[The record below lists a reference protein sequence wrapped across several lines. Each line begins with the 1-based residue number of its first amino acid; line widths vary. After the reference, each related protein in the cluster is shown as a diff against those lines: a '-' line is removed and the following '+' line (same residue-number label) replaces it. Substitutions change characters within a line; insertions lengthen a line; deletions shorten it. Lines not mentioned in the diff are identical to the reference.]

1 MKEIT
6 CISKI
11 KKFRRDTILYT
22 DGISYL
28 LVIPVVAFIYVMTT
42 PLMAEQIRAFLITV
56 VLTSLVFLGIN
67 IGWFLYIYR
76 PFFRYCAL
84 KDADNEIP
92 QDVKISVRER
102 ISAFSPL
109 NSVSIVVRWVAGFA
123 FVSICVNIIAGI
135 SFIQL
140 LNLWIAGVGVV
151 VFASIEYSLVL
162 TKMMENFSKDP
173 MFAETIDAH
182 AEKNRTPLSTI
193 SSELTAAVIIICFL
207 IVSILTVTSIKVSH
221 TVVSTSIVKMM
232 HAHGVTV
239 NPEEIAGFSVIIS
252 RWMIG
257 MGFFWM
263 LVSAAMIFRIVQQ
276 KLNPVDDIR
285 QHFGHMSDGDLTKS
299 IKIVGGNEFGML
311 ASSLHHL
318 VGKLRGTVG
327 IIVQL
332 SSELASSAEQMATAS
347 ESFSGSAQSQAATV
361 EEGTASIEEISA
373 SIDSVSEGVMH
384 QFEMLMKLINSMD
397 DLSKFIDGMNE
408 SVVSALSVTERI
420 ASDAS
425 RGEQALSSMNR
436 TMQNITESSHQMAG
450 IVNMIN
456 DISDQINLL
465 SLNAAIE
472 AARAGDAGRGF
483 AVVADE
489 VSKLA
494 DQTANSLKEINQ
506 IISKNEDE
514 ISMGLNQIME
524 TTGVLKTIIEG
535 VGIIETGMTDVSR
548 TMKAQIETNSI
559 VRENASLLKSKSEE
573 IRISMMEQKTAIGE
587 VASSIGNINELT
599 QTNASGAEEM
609 AGSSENLS
617 NMALSLKESV
627 DFFRI

>member
-6 CISKI
+6 CKSKI
-11 KKFRRDTILYT
+11 YKFRRNAIIYT
-22 DGISYL
+22 DGVSYL
-28 LVIPVVAFIYVMTT
+28 LIIPVVAVIYVFTT

-56 VLTSLVFLGIN
+56 ALTSMVFLVIN
-67 IGWFLYIYR
+67 ILWFMYLYR
-76 PFFRYCAL
+76 PFIIYCTL
-84 KDADNEIP
+84 KDSKSQIP
-92 QDVKISVRER
+92 KNLKIQVRER

-109 NSVSIVVRWVAGFA
+109 NSVSIVLRWVAGFG

-135 SFIQL
+135 NFIQL
-140 LNLWIAGVGVV
+140 LNLWIAGVAVV
-151 VFASIEYSLVL
+151 VFAAIEYSLVL
-162 TKMMENFSKDP
+162 TNMMEIFSRDQ
-173 MFAETIDAH
+173 MFADTIDAH
-182 AEKNRTPLSTI
+182 GEKNRTPLSTI

-207 IVSILTVTSIKVSH
+207 IASILTVTSIKVSH
-221 TVVSTSIVKMM
+221 TVASTTLTQIMQANGLSI
-232 HAHGVTV
+232 
-239 NPEEIAGFSVIIS
+239 NQDEIAGFSQIIS

-257 MGFFWM
+257 MGLFWM
-263 LVSAAMIFRIVQQ
+263 IIAAAMIYRIVKQ
-276 KLNPVDDIR
+276 KLTPVNDIR
-285 QHFGHMSDGDLTKS
+285 QHFGHMSDGDLTKN
-299 IKIVGGNEFGML
+299 IAIIGGNEFGIL
-311 ASSLHHL
+311 ASSLHNL

-327 IIVQL
+327 SIIQL

-373 SIDSVSEGVMH
+373 SIDSVSESVMN
-384 QFEMLMKLINSMD
+384 QFDMLMNLIDSMD
-397 DLSKFIDGMNE
+397 DLSKFINGMNE
-408 SVVSALSVTERI
+408 SVVSALSVTEKI
-420 ASDAS
+420 ASDAN
-425 RGEQALSSMNR
+425 RGEQALVLMNR
-436 TMQNITESSHQMAG
+436 TMQNITVSSQQMAG
-450 IVNMIN
+450 IINMIN

-472 AARAGDAGRGF
+472 AARAGEAGRGF

-494 DQTANSLKEINQ
+494 DQTANSLKEINR

-514 ISMGLNQIME
+514 ISTGLNQIVE

-535 VGIIETGMTDVSR
+535 VGIIEKGMTDVSK
-548 TMKAQIETNSI
+548 TMQSQIETNSI
-559 VRENASLLKSKSEE
+559 VRENALMLKSKSEE

-587 VASSIGNINELT
+587 VAYSIGNINELT

-627 DFFRI
+627 EFFRI